1 MTNLARVVIVPTVTS
16 KIELLCYGYY
26 VDPRPIFVV
35 AKTSKALVNHVVNFA
50 KDKKERY
57 DGETLYYILH
67 IDALIDAIKRL
78 PAVRNSKE
86 LTNFKKLLP
95 NIFEDYIKSDLEDKL
110 EPVEEV
116 KREITEHVSKTE
128 EEVEEFLTE
137 NQLHL
142 EDDEFFI
149 QESKIQLAAEANAK
163 RVMLKSKIEAE
174 DFLKECEEIVIESN
188 DRKTRVMR
196 QLVADGFLHIPSLKY
211 MFNVSEFYEYK
222 FFNSNGEV
230 ETRHRHIKTVDYN
243 LLRHQAA
250 NNIFPTPMFYEK
262 FPEYY
267 ERKVSEHLSSLK
279 GNLILVDMVPEG
291 KPWYTEECEA
301 RIQRIRKGA
310 EAERSLEAWIH
321 TGHELGEDDFEEYLN
336 LDVLNSI

>member
-35 AKTSKALVNHVVNFA
+35 AKTSKALVNHVVNSA

-67 IDALIDAIKRL
+67 IDALIDAIKLL
-78 PAVRNSKE
+78 PAVGNSKE

-95 NIFEDYIKSDLEDKL
+95 NILEDYIKSDLEDKL
-110 EPVEEV
+110 EPVEEF

-149 QESKIQLAAEANAK
+149 QESKN
-163 RVMLKSKIEAE
+163 
-174 DFLKECEEIVIESN
+174 
-188 DRKTRVMR
+188 
-196 QLVADGFLHIPSLKY
+196 
-211 MFNVSEFYEYK
+211 
-222 FFNSNGEV
+222 
-230 ETRHRHIKTVDYN
+230 
-243 LLRHQAA
+243 
-250 NNIFPTPMFYEK
+250 PT
-262 FPEYY
+262 
-267 ERKVSEHLSSLK
+267 
-279 GNLILVDMVPEG
+279 G
-291 KPWYTEECEA
+291 C
-301 RIQRIRKGA
+301 
-310 EAERSLEAWIH
+310 
-321 TGHELGEDDFEEYLN
+321 
-336 LDVLNSI
+336 